1 MTYYVLV
8 SFVSLIV
15 GIVIGKYLLTS
26 KSNAAK
32 ELYQTREELESIKA
46 KLKHHLSQNVVL
58 FKQLDDSY
66 QKLFKQF
73 GETVDDIST
82 ALSDTN
88 RTNGGNTPNTFELL
102 SNREMDNLKEHT
114 AQQPKDY

>member
-8 SFVSLIV
+8 SVVSLVV
-15 GIVIGKYLLTS
+15 GIVIGKYILTS

-46 KLKHHLSQNVVL
+46 KLKHHLSENVVL

-82 ALSDTN
+82 ALSDSNKSNGHTN
-88 RTNGGNTPNTFELL
+88 NSFELL